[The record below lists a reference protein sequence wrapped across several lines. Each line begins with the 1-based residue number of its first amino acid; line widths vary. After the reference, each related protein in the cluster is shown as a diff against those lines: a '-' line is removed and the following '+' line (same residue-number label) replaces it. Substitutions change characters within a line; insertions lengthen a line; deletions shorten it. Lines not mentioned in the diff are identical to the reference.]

1 MHCWFVTLMFILWI
15 AHQLSIDLCKHHN
28 VYNTYCLKFHLSF
41 CKFQP
46 KTLWSSVCSR
56 DARPRDWSR
65 LAAIFMVSVS
75 PDISRDRRDWGQ
87 SILFHQLFFYFLYVL
102 NWIVKFFCLLVCG
115 VRVFALNKA
124 NLTNSSKWNYVQQ
137 GLEIH
142 GLKECGPWRY
152 TVFNWIP
159 KHLRY
164 TVFDQKPWRCTVF
177 SFDVPR

>member
-1 MHCWFVTLMFILWI
+1 MHSSKLIIFFLSFQQFWGCLYSYYWAGHCWFVTLMFILWI

-65 LAAIFMVSVS
+65 LAAIFIVSVS
-75 PDISRDRRDWGQ
+75 PDISRDRWDWGQ

-102 NWIVKFFCLLVCG
+102 NWIVRFYFLFFASTFL
-115 VRVFALNKA
+115 
-124 NLTNSSKWNYVQQ
+124 
-137 GLEIH
+137 H
-142 GLKECGPWRY
+142 
-152 TVFNWIP
+152 
-159 KHLRY
+159 
-164 TVFDQKPWRCTVF
+164 
-177 SFDVPR
+177 